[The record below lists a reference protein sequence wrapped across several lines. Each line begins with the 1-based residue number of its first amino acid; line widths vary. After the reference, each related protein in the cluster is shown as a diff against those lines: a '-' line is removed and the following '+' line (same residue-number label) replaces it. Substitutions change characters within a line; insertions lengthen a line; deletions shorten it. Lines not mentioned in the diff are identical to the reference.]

1 MNGLAWFDTY
11 PPNKLTLPQV
21 TGMVRA
27 LSGRPRRPGL
37 TRLTPIVVFELHLS
51 RERVRWLVGTDS
63 WMARSLPAEL
73 RAQAPGLTLTR
84 SDEPE
89 RPLMSTAREV
99 RFEGLAY
106 PLRTD
111 TGAAVAS
118 GLYHLAAQLG
128 PREQAVVQWIVG
140 PSNDRRRQPA
150 EVVDPL
156 VALGFKQPVT
166 PDGEAALWKTKIA
179 EPLFGVRG
187 RVGVRVADLSRADVL
202 LRSLVA
208 GLWLAAGAHGPLKAS
223 HQSARTARLLDSVMG
238 RSRTWSS
245 LVNASELAV
254 LIGWPVDGVAV
265 PQAPLMLAPPPTAL
279 LAPETTTDDEEPTP
293 GRDERT
299 IGRAVHPSA
308 RERRVLL
315 PVKAALSH
323 SHIIGP
329 TGSGKSTLL
338 THLITADAV
347 AGRSV
352 LVIDPKGD
360 LVTDVLERLPAELHG
375 AVVVIE
381 PGDGKRVVGVNPL
394 RGPQEEAERRADELL
409 AVFKE
414 LFGSGIG
421 PRSSDLLM
429 HALITV
435 ARDPNGTLVDVP
447 ALLTNAAFR
456 RRLLPTVSDPL
467 VLGPFWAGFEA
478 LGDAQRQT
486 VIAPIQNKLRAL
498 TARAAIR
505 RMLGQPDPTFSLDS
519 LCSEQKVV
527 LVNLNKGLIGPET
540 TRLLGALLLQ
550 QLWRAIQRRAATPS
564 KQRVPAMVV
573 VDEWQDFVAA
583 LDFADV
589 LSTSRGLGVGWT
601 MAHQHLG
608 QLSTDLQA
616 AVLAN
621 ARSRIAFRPSQ
632 KDAGPLAAVLGNS
645 ISAAE
650 LERLDAYQAVA
661 RVLSGNSPSDPFLI
675 QTEPLLKASTPAA
688 RLRRTSAEIYGADGA
703 AVDAAIQARWQQTD
717 KPSGSGPVG
726 ARKRRTDA

>member
-1 MNGLAWFDTY
+1 MNGLAWFEAY
-11 PPNKLTLPQV
+11 PPDKLTLGQV

-27 LSGRPRRPGL
+27 LSGRPRRPSL

-51 RERVRWLVGTDS
+51 RNRVRWLVGTDS

-84 SDEPE
+84 SEEPE

-99 RFEGLAY
+99 RFLGLSY

-118 GLYHLAAQLG
+118 GLYHLAGQLG

-140 PSNDRRRQPA
+140 PSNDRRQQPT

-187 RVGVRVADLSRADVL
+187 RVGVRVGDVSRADVL

-254 LIGWPVDGVAV
+254 LIGWPVDGVSV
-265 PQAPLMLAPPPTAL
+265 PQAPLMLAPPPKVL
-279 LAPETTTDDEEPTP
+279 LAAPDDDDDDPSP
-293 GRDERT
+293 DEQRT
-299 IGRAVHPSA
+299 IGLALHPSS
-308 RERRVLL
+308 RDRRVLL
-315 PVKAALSH
+315 PVRAALSH

-338 THLITADAV
+338 TRLIVADAV

-360 LVTDVLERLPAELHG
+360 LVTDVLERLPKAQHG
-375 AVVVIE
+375 AVVVVE
-381 PGDGKRVVGVNPL
+381 PGEGKRVVGINPL
-394 RGPQEEAERRADELL
+394 HGPREEAERRADELL

-414 LFGSGIG
+414 LFGSSIG
-421 PRSSDLLM
+421 PRSSDVLM
-429 HALITV
+429 HALITA
-435 ARDPNGTLVDVP
+435 ARLPDGSLTDVP
-447 ALLTNAAFR
+447 ALLTQAGFR
-456 RRLLPTVSDPL
+456 RRVLPSVTDPL

-478 LGDAQRQT
+478 MSEQQRQT
-486 VIAPIQNKLRAL
+486 VIAPLQNKLRAL
-498 TARAAIR
+498 TARTAVR
-505 RMLGQPDPTFSLDS
+505 RMLGQPDPAFALDD
-519 LCSEQKVV
+519 LFREPKLV

-540 TRLLGALLLQ
+540 TRLLGSLVLQ
-550 QLWRAIQRRAATPS
+550 QLWRAIQRRASTPTT
-564 KQRVPAMVV
+564 QRLPAMVV

-608 QLSTDLQA
+608 QLSTELQA

-621 ARSRIAFRPSQ
+621 ARNRVAFRPAQ
-632 KDAGPLAAVLGNS
+632 KDAGPLAAVLGS
-645 ISAAE
+645 GVGVAE
-650 LERLDAYQAVA
+650 LERLGAYQAVA
-661 RVLSGNSPSDPFLI
+661 RLLVANSPSEPFLI
-675 QTEPLLKASTPAA
+675 QTEPLPKASTSSG
-688 RLRRTSAEIYGADGA
+688 RLRRASAEAFGADGGE
-703 AVDAAIQARWQQTD
+703 VDAAIQARWHQTD
-717 KPSGSGPVG
+717 TNSGGPVG
-726 ARKRRTDA
+726 ARKRRTNA